1 MLQEVEKFL
10 YALGGDGPFTF
21 QTLGEGLAK
30 ENKRL
35 SRITHGDI
43 TPKFKQLK
51 DLNAQGA
58 GIFVMVNQGD
68 LEGRKNANVVSVR
81 AVFVDL
87 DGSPIEPVLN
97 GPLKPHVV
105 VESSSE
111 KYHAYWLVED
121 MPKDSFKAIQQT
133 LARKFNGDIKVCDL
147 PRIMRVPGFYHKKG
161 TPFLTRIIE
170 INNHPKYKFDE
181 FINAFGISKNIS
193 NWKGNEPILEKHRN
207 DSLFARARG
216 FVQQGLDLEGVYE
229 RIKEINTYDC
239 KPPLSDDELLKI
251 VKSAVGYGAQGAVK
265 IDYSIFDSPNY
276 MALTHQAKALD
287 MVARRLSKNNSET
300 EISLTLK
307 DLARFG
313 FRNAKSLAKYR
324 EELIDAG
331 YLIVVRLPK
340 FGVGG
345 DIRVCGLFRI
355 AS

>member
-10 YALGGDGPFTF
+10 SAIGGVGPFTF
-21 QTLGEGLAK
+21 LTLDDGAL
-30 ENKRL
+30 KRKYL
-35 SRITHGDI
+35 TLEIHGDSASQ
-43 TPKFKQLK
+43 FNRLK
-51 DLNAQGA
+51 NLNEKGA
-58 GIFVMVNQGD
+58 GIFVMVNKGD
-68 LEGRKNANVVSVR
+68 QKGRKSANVVSVR

-87 DGSPIEPVLN
+87 DGSPIEPVLK
-97 GPLKPHVV
+97 GPLAPHIV
-105 VESSSE
+105 VETSSD
-111 KYHAYWLVED
+111 KYHAYWLVDD
-121 MPKDSFKAIQQT
+121 MPRDSFKSIQQI
-133 LARKFNGDIKVCDL
+133 LARKFGGDMKVCDL
-147 PRIMRVPGFYHKKG
+147 PRVMRIPGFYHNKG
-161 TPFLTRIIE
+161 HQFLTRVLE
-170 INNHPKYKFDE
+170 INNHPRYKFNE
-181 FINAFGISKNIS
+181 FIDAFGISKNIS
-193 NWKGNEPILEKHRN
+193 NWKSNEPIVEEHRN

-239 KPPLSDDELLKI
+239 KPPLSDDEVLKI

>member
-1 MLQEVEKFL
+1 MREEIEKFL
-10 YALGGDGPFTF
+10 TTLGGDGPFTF

-30 ENKRL
+30 NKPV
-35 SRITHGDI
+35 SQIIHGDI
-43 TPKFKQLK
+43 SQKLKQLK
-51 DLNAQGA
+51 DLNTQGA

-68 LEGRKNANVVSVR
+68 LGGRKTANVVSVR

-87 DGSPIEPVLN
+87 DGTPIKPVLN
-97 GPLKPHVV
+97 GPLKPHIV

-193 NWKGNEPILEKHRN
+193 NWKGNELILEGHRN
-207 DSLFARARG
+207 NNLFVRAMN
-216 FVQQGLDLEGVYE
+216 FVQHGLDLEAVFG
-229 RIKEINTYDC
+229 RLKEINKRDC
-239 KPPLSDDELLKI
+239 KPPLSDDDVLKI
-251 VKSAVGYGAQGAVK
+251 VKSAVGYGAQGAIK
-265 IDYSIFDSPNY
+265 IDYSIFDDPNY
-276 MALTHQAKALD
+276 MALSHQAKALD

-300 EISLTLK
+300 EISLTLT
-307 DLARFG
+307 DLTRFG
-313 FRNAKSLAKYR
+313 FRNAKSLKKYR
-324 EELIDAG
+324 EELINAG